1 MGGARNSFCV
11 VLLADHGGLATQ
23 GPRHRR
29 LARLECINHVHLQR
43 TGRGRGEGG
52 RGRKGNGE
60 RQRPRGQKERL
71 EQIHLLFERKK

>member
-11 VLLADHGGLATQ
+11 VLLADHGGLASQ

-43 TGRGRGEGG
+43 MGRGGGVWTEEEKETEKDRDQEAKRRG
-52 RGRKGNGE
+52 
-60 RQRPRGQKERL
+60 
-71 EQIHLLFERKK
+71 